1 MIRLSRL
8 ADYGVVLMT
17 HIAGSSESMQT
28 AAAAAAAT
36 GVPEP
41 TAGKILKALS
51 RHGLLVSQRGING
64 GYSLAHAPDAITVAG
79 IIAAVDGPIAL
90 TECLE
95 ADGGACNLESYCP
108 TRGNWQKINTAIQQ
122 ALDGITLA
130 DMLEPFTF
138 FAAHERGGLTLPGN
152 DRR

>member
-1 MIRLSRL
+1 
-8 ADYGVVLMT
+8 MT
-17 HIAGSSESMQT
+17 HISGSSEGMRT
-28 AAAAAAAT
+28 AAAAAAST
-36 GVPEP
+36 HVPEP

-64 GYSLAHAPDAITVAG
+64 GYTLARTPEEITITD

-95 ADGGACNLESYCP
+95 ADGGACVLETSCP
-108 TRGNWQKINTAIQQ
+108 TRGNWRKINAAIKQ

-130 DMLEPFTF
+130 DMTEPVSP
-138 FAAHERGGLTLPGN
+138 FAFPPGAGDRDRALAQAERLFP
-152 DRR
+152 DISRR

>member
-1 MIRLSRL
+1 MR
-8 ADYGVVLMT
+8 
-17 HIAGSSESMQT
+17 T

-36 GVPEP
+36 HVPEP

-64 GYSLAHAPDAITVAG
+64 GYTLARSPDEITITD

-95 ADGGACNLESYCP
+95 ADGGACVLETSCP
-108 TRGNWQKINTAIQQ
+108 TRGNWQKINAVIKQ
-122 ALDGITLA
+122 ALDNITLA
-130 DMLEPFTF
+130 DMLEPFSR
-138 FAAHERGGLTLPGN
+138 FAVPGVREQGIAQAERLFPDN
-152 DRR
+152 VRR